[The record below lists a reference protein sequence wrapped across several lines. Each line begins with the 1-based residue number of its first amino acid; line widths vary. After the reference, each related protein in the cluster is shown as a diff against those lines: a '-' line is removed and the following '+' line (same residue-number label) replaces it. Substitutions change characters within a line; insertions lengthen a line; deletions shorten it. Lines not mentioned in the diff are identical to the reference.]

1 MHATAV
7 TPKSYLLF
15 LKQVKCTSTP
25 GPLYLLTLCL
35 ESAIP
40 HIHRT
45 LSLIFY
51 MSLLKRHLIIKTYPE
66 NPRKNTLHTHLS
78 LSTFRV
84 LLLVLIT
91 TFDIIYL
98 KFKLSISSGEIMSI
112 SIPNVELCLTH
123 SKYLTIFFKWT
134 SRITR
139 NAYAFQL

>member
-1 MHATAV
+1 MHAIAV
-7 TPKSYLLF
+7 TPKSYLLV

-35 ESAIP
+35 ESATP

-51 MSLLKRHLIIKTYPE
+51 MSLLKCHLIIKTYPE

-112 SIPNVELCLTH
+112 SIPNVELCLIH
-123 SKYLTIFFKWT
+123 SKYLTIFL
-134 SRITR
+134 
-139 NAYAFQL
+139 NGQAE